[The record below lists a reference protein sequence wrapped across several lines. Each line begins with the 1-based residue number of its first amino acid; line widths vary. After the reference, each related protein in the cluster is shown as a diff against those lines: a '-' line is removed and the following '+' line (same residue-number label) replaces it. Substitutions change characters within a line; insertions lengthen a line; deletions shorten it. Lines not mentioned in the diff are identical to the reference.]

1 MAAVNMGF
9 SKRRKLYS
17 NGRVELINLLCFA
30 FMIMFGLGIC
40 MVLPSTQLSTSLYY
54 CGVIISATFFAS
66 LSEKARTRIG
76 FSVLFGMSFLILFFT
91 YGFRDSSGIDDPA
104 YIGIFQHVVNQG
116 WWRVFLTT
124 TMEPGYLI
132 LNDVVATFTHDYF
145 YLQLI
150 TSFIP
155 LVLFYRGFSK
165 YRDIISLPVSVF
177 LLSTM
182 LYFQMLGVALVRMFI
197 AISIVFNGFYYIPK
211 KKGRTY
217 VLLVLVAS
225 LFHYSALFML
235 ILTYFTI
242 DQENMS
248 RRAKRFV
255 TLAFLG
261 IPISFIFI
269 ARFVVPLLGS
279 RYSEYGNIGSFSL
292 DVSSFDTIPLLVL
305 LLMNMKRIPER
316 NLNQYRLL
324 LAIFALSSI
333 MSIYSSMILLGRLI
347 YYANS
352 AFFVASGMMVKSLER
367 STVKLLFYGIILVYG
382 FVYVYWTQF
391 SLAAHIPYLFPY
403 RNIFFTM

>member
-1 MAAVNMGF
+1 M
-9 SKRRKLYS
+9 L
-17 NGRVELINLLCFA
+17 
-30 FMIMFGLGIC
+30 
-40 MVLPSTQLSTSLYY
+40 
-54 CGVIISATFFAS
+54 
-66 LSEKARTRIG
+66 
-76 FSVLFGMSFLILFFT
+76 
-91 YGFRDSSGIDDPA
+91 
-104 YIGIFQHVVNQG
+104 
-116 WWRVFLTT
+116 
-124 TMEPGYLI
+124 
-132 LNDVVATFTHDYF
+132 VATFTHDYF

-261 IPISFIFI
+261 IPIFFIFI

-352 AFFVASGMMVKSLER
+352 AFFVASGMMVKYLER
-367 STVKLLFYGIILVYG
+367 I
-382 FVYVYWTQF
+382 
-391 SLAAHIPYLFPY
+391 
-403 RNIFFTM
+403 